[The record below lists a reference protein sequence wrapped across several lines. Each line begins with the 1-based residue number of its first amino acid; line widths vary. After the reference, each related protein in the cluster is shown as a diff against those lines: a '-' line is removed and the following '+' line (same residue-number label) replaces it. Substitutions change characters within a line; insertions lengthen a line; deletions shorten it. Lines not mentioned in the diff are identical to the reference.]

1 MKITLKELRQIIKEE
16 LEPTQTTA
24 YQDLLKISR
33 KVDKVHGTVELL
45 NALDEELADG
55 ADKRYGMDA
64 GSTKY
69 FKEAIQK
76 LSGSGIKQDSI
87 KAAFGKIREYYR
99 ESVKQFYRHPGY
111 AEFISHL
118 NTPIESY

>member
-16 LEPTQTTA
+16 LDPTQTTA
-24 YQDLLKISR
+24 YHDLLKISQN
-33 KVDKVHGTVELL
+33 VDRRWGTVELL

-55 ADKRYGMDA
+55 A

-69 FKEAIQK
+69 FKEAIQD
-76 LSGSGIKQDSI
+76 LSGRGFKQSSI
-87 KAAFGKIREYYR
+87 KTALYEIRGYYR
-99 ESVKQFYRHPGY
+99 ESVKKLIDQPRY

-118 NTPIESY
+118 NTPIEAY

>member
-76 LSGSGIKQDSI
+76 LSGSGIKQSSI
-87 KAAFGKIREYYR
+87 KTALYEIRGYYR

-111 AEFISHL
+111 KEFISQL
-118 NTPIESY
+118 NTPISEY